1 MNNIGHKAR
10 CSYYASNFNYN
21 IIIILLLSSS
31 LLLLCTFNVVLA
43 SPNNLYSTLGIPKT
57 ASQSDIKKA
66 YRKAALKHHPDKV
79 PESERTK
86 AEHKFK
92 EIAKAY
98 EWLSDEKKRKL
109 YDTYGER
116 SLDSNFQP
124 GMFDGATGGMGGA
137 GGGGGGTQT
146 FHFGNGGFP
155 GGGGGL
161 GGMFGGMPQGS
172 TAGGDFAH
180 VDLNEILR
188 QMMGG
193 VPMGGRDPGSTSHHG
208 MGSGTAGGGF
218 GNPFGG
224 QHQRQS
230 SQQQQPRRYKEYTKP
245 VYCSLEDICKGCTK
259 KLKVSYPMSGEKI
272 YNIKIKPGWKEGTK
286 IKFNS
291 SRIRNP
297 NTGMEVEYPPI
308 TFIVREKKHP
318 FLKHVGN
325 DLIWQCKLS
334 PSQAEKGAKLR
345 LPLPDG
351 SMLEI
356 ESKKD
361 TKSRSMMRVQGR
373 GMPLKGGLK
382 GDVLIEFIVVND

>member
-1 MNNIGHKAR
+1 MNYIGHKAR
-10 CSYYASNFNYN
+10 CSYAYNYN
-21 IIIILLLSSS
+21 IIILLLLSSS
-31 LLLLCTFNVVLA
+31 LLLLCTSNIVLA

-124 GMFDGATGGMGGA
+124 GMFDGATGGMGGS

-155 GGGGGL
+155 GGGGL

-172 TAGGDFAH
+172 PGGGGDFAH

-193 VPMGGRDPGSTSHHG
+193 IPMGGMDPGSASHNHHG

-224 QHQRQS
+224 QYQRQS

-272 YNIKIKPGWKEGTK
+272 YNIRIKPGWKEGTK
-286 IKFNS
+286 IKFNA

-297 NTGMEVEYPPI
+297 NTGMEIEYPPI

-351 SMLEI
+351 STLEI

>member
-1 MNNIGHKAR
+1 
-10 CSYYASNFNYN
+10 
-21 IIIILLLSSS
+21 
-31 LLLLCTFNVVLA
+31 
-43 SPNNLYSTLGIPKT
+43 
-57 ASQSDIKKA
+57 
-66 YRKAALKHHPDKV
+66 
-79 PESERTK
+79 
-86 AEHKFK
+86 
-92 EIAKAY
+92 
-98 EWLSDEKKRKL
+98 
-109 YDTYGER
+109 
-116 SLDSNFQP
+116 
-124 GMFDGATGGMGGA
+124 
-137 GGGGGGTQT
+137 
-146 FHFGNGGFP
+146 
-155 GGGGGL
+155 
-161 GGMFGGMPQGS
+161 MFGGMPQGS
-172 TAGGDFAH
+172 PGGGGDFAH

-193 VPMGGRDPGSTSHHG
+193 VPMGGRDPGSASHNHHG

-218 GNPFGG
+218 GHFFGG
-224 QHQRQS
+224 QYQRQS

-351 SMLEI
+351 STLEI
-356 ESKKD
+356 E
-361 TKSRSMMRVQGR
+361 
-373 GMPLKGGLK
+373 
-382 GDVLIEFIVVND
+382 